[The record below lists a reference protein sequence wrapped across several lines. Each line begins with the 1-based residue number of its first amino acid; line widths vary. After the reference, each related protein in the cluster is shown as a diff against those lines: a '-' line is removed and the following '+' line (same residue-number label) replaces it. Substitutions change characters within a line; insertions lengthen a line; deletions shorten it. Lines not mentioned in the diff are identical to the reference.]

1 MINKDWLIT
10 TLDNSI
16 EQIID
21 YRGKTPKK
29 TESGIPLITAK
40 IVKEGF
46 IQEPNEF
53 IAKETY
59 KEWMV
64 RGFPKRGDVV
74 LTMEGPLGEVAQ
86 ITDANVALGQRL
98 VLIRG
103 KKGILDNTFLKYFF
117 QSNTGQ
123 AKLKERETG
132 TTVTGIKQAELRKVQ
147 IPLPPLP
154 EQRAIA
160 EVLSSL
166 DDKIE
171 LNRRMNRTLEQL
183 AQAIYKHMFVDNP
196 EREGWEEGVLGDD
209 FNITMG
215 QSPPGTTYNELGE
228 GLPFFQ
234 GRADF
239 GFRYPV
245 NRVYCTAPTRYAKA
259 GDTLV
264 SVRAPVGD
272 LNMAL
277 MDCAIGRGVAS
288 IRYKTGAS
296 SFTYYTLQTFKSTF
310 DNFEMEGTVFG
321 SINKESFHNLKFIR
335 PPKNVVNQFES
346 LCNPLDQQI
355 EMNTK
360 QNLSL
365 SDLRDTLL
373 PKLMSGQVRVHGGFS
388 GN

>member
-196 EREGWEEGVLGDD
+196 EREGWEIKKLDALCSFDYGKGLKDSDRKPGKIPV
-209 FNITMG
+209 MG
-215 QSPPGTTYNELGE
+215 SNGSVGWHSEALVKGPGIVVGRKGNPGTVTFVHTDFFPIDTTFYITPKEENDIYWLFFSLRSI
-228 GLPFFQ
+228 GLPNL
-234 GRADF
+234 GSDSAVP
-239 GFRYPV
+239 GL
-245 NRVYCTAPTRYAKA
+245 NRNIAYM
-259 GDTLV
+259 
-264 SVRAPVGD
+264 SEVRTPPIV
-272 LNMAL
+272 L
-277 MDCAIGRGVAS
+277 M
-288 IRYKTGAS
+288 K
-296 SFTYYTLQTFKSTF
+296 
-310 DNFEMEGTVFG
+310 
-321 SINKESFHNLKFIR
+321 SFHEKVSPFFSMIYSNEKENSYLA
-335 PPKNVVNQFES
+335 E
-346 LCNPLDQQI
+346 
-355 EMNTK
+355 
-360 QNLSL
+360 
-365 SDLRDTLL
+365 LRDTLL